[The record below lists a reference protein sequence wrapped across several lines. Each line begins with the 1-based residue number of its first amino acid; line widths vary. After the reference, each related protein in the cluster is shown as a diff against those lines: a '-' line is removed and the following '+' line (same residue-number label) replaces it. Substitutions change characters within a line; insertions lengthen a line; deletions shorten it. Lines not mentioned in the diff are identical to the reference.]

1 MEIMQDQQIGC
12 LPVVKNSRLVGII
25 TEDNFLN
32 ISRRLIKALA
42 KENKSKKEN

>member
-1 MEIMQDQQIGC
+1 MQEQKVGC

-42 KENKSKKEN
+42 KENKDRKED